1 MTSINFELEI
11 TTCMVHVNLELKI
24 SKYTTMYMKNL
35 EKTSNDKTYQY

>member
-1 MTSINFELEI
+1 MTSTNFGLEI